1 MATLRAG
8 GLELF
13 YEVRGTGDPILGIH
27 GSPSSCAF
35 WEDAAEALAALG
47 ACVVYDRR
55 GFGRSSWTEPP
66 LTVDLDDHLDDVVA
80 LLAEVG
86 GGPAVVIGR
95 STGGLIALAL
105 AVAHPDLVRA
115 LVLLEPA
122 VFAIHPEAQA
132 WASRLREDVLTRA
145 GDDPGSAARTVIELA
160 LGHGTWDAF
169 PDEVQELFATGGG
182 AVLAE
187 MRGRGLDLSEQPWL
201 PSAVELASVSQPTLV
216 LSGESSFPAARAV
229 DECLVAALPHA
240 RHETVQGGHV
250 IDPAH
255 PAVLRFVGEVLGG
268 QPSDWG
274 A

>member
-1 MATLRAG
+1 MATLRTG

-35 WEDAAEALAALG
+35 WEDAAEVLATLG
-47 ACVVYDRR
+47 TCVVYDRR
-55 GFGRSSWTEPP
+55 GFGRSAWTTPP
-66 LTVDLDDHLDDVVA
+66 LSVDLDDQLDDAAA
-80 LLAEVG
+80 LIAEV

-105 AVAHPDLVRA
+105 AVVHPDLVRG

-122 VFAIHPEAQA
+122 VLAIHPEAQA
-132 WASRLREDVLTRA
+132 WASQVREDVLTRV
-145 GDDPGSAARTVIELA
+145 GDDPRSAARTVLELA
-160 LGHGTWDAF
+160 LGRGTWDAF
-169 PDEVQELFATGGG
+169 PEEVQELFATGGA

-201 PSAVELASVSQPTLV
+201 PSAVELGSVSQPTLV
-216 LSGESSFPAARAV
+216 LSGESSYPAARAV
-229 DECLVAALPHA
+229 DEHLVAALPQA
-240 RHETVQGGHV
+240 RHEAVPGGHL

-255 PAVLRFVGEVLGG
+255 PAVLRFVGEVFGG
-268 QPSDWG
+268 QPSGWG